1 MWVGRSMPPF
11 RRVVSRCPSV
21 CSGTSCS
28 FCCRVRGVAPGLL
41 HVTVPRTEADPMQS
55 LSMLLTFLVGV
66 GLVVQIGLNAAVGRM
81 LGGAIYG
88 TIANFV
94 VGLAALVVFF
104 VLSRHALPARVAFA
118 EVPAYAWL
126 GGLFGAAYVGV
137 ATFAGPRLGALLL
150 LALTVGGQ
158 MVASVIVDHYGLLG
172 FQQHPVTLTRLVG
185 IALLLLGIWLV
196 AMR

>member
-1 MWVGRSMPPF
+1 
-11 RRVVSRCPSV
+11 
-21 CSGTSCS
+21 
-28 FCCRVRGVAPGLL
+28 
-41 HVTVPRTEADPMQS
+41 MQS

-104 VLSRHALPARVAFA
+104 VMSRHALPARDAFA
-118 EVPAYAWL
+118 EVPAHAWL

>member
-1 MWVGRSMPPF
+1 
-11 RRVVSRCPSV
+11 
-21 CSGTSCS
+21 
-28 FCCRVRGVAPGLL
+28 
-41 HVTVPRTEADPMQS
+41 MQS

-104 VLSRHALPARVAFA
+104 VMSRHALPARDAFA